1 MSHSHDL
8 PIIVLKF
15 GGSVL
20 TREHDLANAVH
31 EIYRWNRE
39 GFRVVAV
46 VSALGKTTDKLLAQG
61 HHYASNPEPG
71 ALASLVATGEA
82 TSAALLGLA
91 LDRAGIPAEVLDAP
105 RINLRTR
112 GVVLDSEPVSVNA
125 DVIRRTLRDR
135 AAVVVPG
142 FVGLDDEG
150 RTTLLGRGGSD
161 FTALFLAQQL
171 NAARCRLVKD
181 VKGLYER
188 DPARPGPLAR
198 RFRHVSWD
206 DALKLDGRIIQH
218 KGVRFAKAHEFSF
231 EVAEINGRECT
242 VVGAGPTVFG
252 PVDQPPPPPLRV
264 VLLGLG
270 TVGLGVYRHLIRR
283 PDLFEVVRIAVRNA
297 KRHANEDIPSYLL
310 TSDPEIA
317 IRTPA
322 EVVIEAIGGTSP
334 AGDLIASALRNRRHV
349 ITANKA
355 VIAERGTELQ
365 ELARESGVKLL
376 FGAAVGGAAPIVET
390 LATLAGDPVESIDA
404 VLNGTTNFVISRVE
418 SGIEFEEA
426 VREAQTL
433 GFAEADPSRDLDG
446 TDSLDKVRI
455 LARLATG
462 RDATI
467 TEKRGVLGGITTQ
480 VRSAVAT
487 NQHLRLIAS
496 LRNGAVSVA
505 PVVVNA
511 ATALGS
517 LAAEENAA
525 ILRTRSGR
533 EVIVKG
539 KGAGRWPT
547 SEAVLGDLLQIARDV
562 AHAPPSPRSASSSAR
577 QGEEVLA

>member
-1 MSHSHDL
+1 MSHSTDL

-31 EIYRWNRE
+31 EIYRWIRD

-61 HHYASNPEPG
+61 HHYASTPEPG

-91 LDRAGIPAEVLDAP
+91 LDRAGVPAEVLDAP

-112 GVVLDSEPVSVNA
+112 GAVLDSEPVSVNA
-125 DVIRRTLRDR
+125 DVIRHTLRDR

-142 FVGLDDEG
+142 FVGLDHDG

-206 DALKLDGRIIQH
+206 DALTLDGRIIQH
-218 KGVRFAKAHEFSF
+218 KGVRFAKTHAFSF

-283 PDLFEVVRIAVRNA
+283 PDLFEVVRIAVRNP

-310 TSDPEIA
+310 TGDPQLA
-317 IRTPA
+317 VRTPA
-322 EVVIEAIGGTSP
+322 DVVIEAIGGSTP
-334 AGDLIASALRNRRHV
+334 AAELIPDALRNRRHV

-355 VIAERGTELQ
+355 VIAERGKELLQ
-365 ELARESGVKLL
+365 LAADSGVKLL
-376 FGAAVGGAAPIVET
+376 YGAAVGGAAPIVET
-390 LATLAGDPVESIDA
+390 LATLSGDPVESIDA

-418 SGIEFEEA
+418 AGIDFEDA

-446 TDSLDKVRI
+446 TDSLDKIRI

-467 TEKRGVLGGITTQ
+467 GDKRGVQEGITDQ
-480 VRSAVAT
+480 IRSAAAT
-487 NQHLRLIAS
+487 NHHLRLVAS
-496 LRNGAVSVA
+496 LRNNTVSVA
-505 PVVVNA
+505 PIVVNA
-511 ATALGS
+511 ATPLGS

-533 EVIVKG
+533 ELVVRG

-547 SEAVLGDLLQIARDV
+547 SEAVLGDLLQLAREFAYAPARPRESV
-562 AHAPPSPRSASSSAR
+562 AAP
-577 QGEEVLA
+577 EEVLA

>member
-1 MSHSHDL
+1 MSHSTDL

-31 EIYRWNRE
+31 EVYRWNRE

-61 HHYASNPEPG
+61 HHYASTPEPG

-112 GVVLDSEPVSVNA
+112 GVVLDSEPVFVNA

-171 NAARCRLVKD
+171 SAARCRLVKD

-231 EVAEINGRECT
+231 EVAELNGRECT

-310 TSDPEIA
+310 TSDPELA
-317 IRTPA
+317 VRTPA
-322 EVVIEAIGGTSP
+322 DVVIEAIGGVAP
-334 AGDLIASALRNRRHV
+334 AGDLIAAALGNRRHV
-349 ITANKA
+349 ITPNKA

-365 ELARESGVKLL
+365 QLATDSGVKLL
-376 FGAAVGGAAPIVET
+376 YGAAVGGASPIIET
-390 LATLAGDPVESIDA
+390 LATLTSDPVESIDA

-418 SGIEFEEA
+418 AGIEFEDA

-433 GFAEADPSRDLDG
+433 GFAEADPSRDLDA
-446 TDSLDKVRI
+446 TDSLDKIRI

-467 TEKRGVLGGITTQ
+467 GEQRGVLGGITTQ
-480 VRSAVAT
+480 VRSAVAI
-487 NQHLRLIAS
+487 NHHLRLVAS
-496 LRNGAVSVA
+496 LRNNTVSVA
-505 PVVVNA
+505 PIVVNA
-511 ATALGS
+511 STPLGS

-533 EVIVKG
+533 EIIVRG

-547 SEAVLGDLLQIARDV
+547 SEAVLGDLLQLARDFAYAPARPRESV
-562 AHAPPSPRSASSSAR
+562 AAR
-577 QGEEVLA
+577 EEVLA